1 MTTHDVSQADHTP
14 VGHTPVGHT
23 PVGHTPVGHTPVSS
37 DAPPRPGAGT
47 PRPYRF
53 PHFETRILSNG
64 LRIVVAPIH
73 AYPVVTILAVVE
85 AGTTRDPRN
94 AEGVAQLA
102 TRALNEGTR
111 TMNALELTERLEMLG
126 STLDTGADWDS
137 AIVQLTALSS
147 RVEDGFAVLAE
158 VLREPAFPEHELE
171 RMRAER
177 ISDLAQLRSEP
188 RGLADVFFSR
198 LLYVPDSRFARLA
211 GGDESSIQRATRERL
226 VAYHAAYYRPNAT
239 ALMISGD
246 ITVDEAVRHASR
258 CLGDWSGTAP
268 EVTEPVDAQ
277 RFPDARVHLVHKA
290 EAPQSELRV
299 GHVAVPRLHEDY
311 FPLLVM
317 NAILG
322 GLFSSRLNLNLR
334 EVHAYTY
341 GAHSAFDWRRAASPF
356 EISTAVETA
365 VTADALREILT
376 ELTRIREAPVTA
388 DELSLAISY
397 LIGVFPI
404 RFETTAE
411 VAGGLAN
418 VEIFRLPTN
427 YFDTY
432 RDRVRA
438 VTADDVLRVA
448 RTHLD
453 PARLQVV
460 IVGDATAIQEPL
472 AALGVGPVTVYD
484 PFDADPPVPGDASV
498 DAPVTA

>member
-1 MTTHDVSQADHTP
+1 MSPYSADGLP
-14 VGHTPVGHT
+14 P
-23 PVGHTPVGHTPVSS
+23 
-37 DAPPRPGAGT
+37 APPRPAAGA

-64 LRIVVAPIH
+64 LRIVVAPMH

-85 AGTTRDPRN
+85 AGATRDPRN
-94 AEGVAQLA
+94 IEGVAQLA

-111 TMNALELTERLEMLG
+111 SMNALELTQRLENLG

-171 RMRAER
+171 RMRGER
-177 ISDLAQLRSEP
+177 LSDLSQLRTDP
-188 RGLADVFFSR
+188 RALADIFFSR
-198 LLYVPDSRFARLA
+198 LLYVPASRFARLA
-211 GGDESSIQRATRERL
+211 GGDEGSIMRATRDEL
-226 VAYHAAYYRPNAT
+226 VAYHEAYYCPNAT
-239 ALMISGD
+239 ALMIAGD
-246 ITVDEAVRHASR
+246 ITVEEAVRQASR
-258 CLGDWSGTAP
+258 RFGDWQGNAP
-268 EVTEPVDAQ
+268 PVTEPHDAQ
-277 RFPDARVHLVHKA
+277 RFADRRVHVIHKA
-290 EAPQSELRV
+290 DAPQSELRV
-299 GHVAVPRLHEDY
+299 GHVAVPRLHDDY
-311 FPLLVM
+311 FPLVVM

-322 GLFSSRLNLNLR
+322 GLFSSRMNLNLR
-334 EVHAYTY
+334 EEHAYTY

-356 EISTAVETA
+356 EVSTAVETA
-365 VTADALREILT
+365 VTAAALQEILK
-376 ELTRIREAPVTA
+376 EFERIREGPVTEA
-388 DELSLAISY
+388 ELSLATSY

-453 PARLQVV
+453 PSRLQMVV
-460 IVGDATAIQEPL
+460 VGDASAIREPL
-472 AALGVGPVTVYD
+472 AALGVGAVTVYD
-484 PFDADPPVPGDASV
+484 PSDSDPAILVAE
-498 DAPVTA
+498 

>member
-1 MTTHDVSQADHTP
+1 M
-14 VGHTPVGHT
+14 
-23 PVGHTPVGHTPVSS
+23 
-37 DAPPRPGAGT
+37 
-47 PRPYRF
+47 
-53 PHFETRILSNG
+53 
-64 LRIVVAPIH
+64 VAPIH

-85 AGTTRDPRN
+85 AGATRDPRDV
-94 AEGVAQLA
+94 EGVAQLA

-111 TMNALELTERLEMLG
+111 TMNSFELAQRLEMLG

-177 ISDLAQLRSEP
+177 LSDLAQLRAEP

-211 GGDESSIQRATRERL
+211 GGDEQSIARVTRDRV
-226 VAYHAAYYRPNAT
+226 VAYHESFYRPNAT

-246 ITVDEAVRHASR
+246 ITVDDAVRYASR
-258 CLGDWSGTAP
+258 SLGDWQGTAP
-268 EVTEPVDAQ
+268 EVSEPIDTQ
-277 RFPDARVHLVHKA
+277 RFADARVHIVHKA
-290 EAPQSELRV
+290 DAPQSELRV

-311 FPLLVM
+311 FPLVVM

-334 EVHAYTY
+334 EEHAYTY

-365 VTADALREILT
+365 VTADALREIVS
-376 ELTRIREAPVTA
+376 EFARIREGVVSN
-388 DELSLAISY
+388 DELTLATSY

-432 RDRVRA
+432 RDRVGA
-438 VTADDVLRVA
+438 VTVDDVLRVA
-448 RTHLD
+448 RIHLD
-453 PARLQVV
+453 PSRLQVV
-460 IVGDATAIQEPL
+460 VVGDARAIEEPL

-484 PFDADPPVPGDASV
+484 PSDSDTPSDTPA
-498 DAPVTA
+498 

>member
-1 MTTHDVSQADHTP
+1 MTEPIEPTPETVSAVTMP
-14 VGHTPVGHT
+14 P
-23 PVGHTPVGHTPVSS
+23 
-37 DAPPRPGAGT
+37 APQRPGAGT

-53 PHFETRILSNG
+53 PHFETRILANG

-85 AGTTRDPRN
+85 AGATRDPYN
-94 AEGVAQLA
+94 IEGVAQLA
-102 TRALNEGTR
+102 TRALNEGTAS
-111 TMNALELTERLEMLG
+111 MNALELAQRLEMLG

-137 AIVQLTALSS
+137 AIVQLTALAT
-147 RVEDGFAVLAE
+147 RVEDGFTVLAE
-158 VLREPAFPEHELE
+158 VLREPSFPEHELHRMRGE
-171 RMRAER
+171 RM
-177 ISDLAQLRSEP
+177 SDLAQLRTEP

-198 LLYVPDSRFARLA
+198 LLYVPSSRFARLA
-211 GGDESSIQRATRERL
+211 GGDENSIQRVTRERI
-226 VAYHAAYYRPNAT
+226 VAYHDAYYRPNAT
-239 ALMISGD
+239 ALMIAGD

-258 CLGDWSGTAP
+258 CLGAWTGTAP
-268 EVTEPVDAQ
+268 DVTEPVDAQ
-277 RFPDARVHLVHKA
+277 RFPDARVHIVHKA
-290 EAPQSELRV
+290 DAPQSELRV

-311 FPLLVM
+311 FPLVVM

-334 EVHAYTY
+334 EEHAYTY

-365 VTADALREILT
+365 VTADALREITT
-376 ELTRIREAPVTA
+376 EFARIRQAPVSEA
-388 DELSLAISY
+388 ELSLAVSY

-432 RDRVRA
+432 RDRVGA
-438 VTADDVLRVA
+438 VTSEDVLRVA
-448 RTHLD
+448 HTHLD

-460 IVGDATAIQEPL
+460 VVGDASAIREPL
-472 AALGVGPVTVYD
+472 EAVGVGPVTVYD
-484 PFDADPPVPGDASV
+484 PSDADPPDA
-498 DAPVTA
+498 

>member
-1 MTTHDVSQADHTP
+1 MSADTSVSATP
-14 VGHTPVGHT
+14 
-23 PVGHTPVGHTPVSS
+23 SS
-37 DAPPRPGAGT
+37 NAPARPGAGT

-53 PHFETRILSNG
+53 PQFETRILPNG
-64 LRIVVAPIH
+64 LRVIVAPIH

-85 AGTTRDPRN
+85 AGATRDPRG

-111 TMNALELTERLEMLG
+111 SMSALELAQRLEMLG

-137 AIVQLTALSS
+137 AIVQLTALTT

-177 ISDLAQLRSEP
+177 LSDLAQLRTDP
-188 RGLADVFFSR
+188 RALADVFFSR
-198 LLYVPDSRFARLA
+198 LLYVRASRFARLA
-211 GGDESSIQRATRERL
+211 GGDEASIAQATREQL
-226 VAYHAAYYRPNAT
+226 VAYHAAYYRPTAT

-246 ITVDEAVRHASR
+246 ITVDDAVRHASR
-258 CLGDWSGTAP
+258 YLGDWSGAAP
-268 EVTEPVDAQ
+268 DVTEPIDAQ
-277 RFPDARVHLVHKA
+277 RFAEPRVHIVHKPD
-290 EAPQSELRV
+290 APQSELRV
-299 GHVAVPRLHEDY
+299 GHVAVPRSHEDY
-311 FPLLVM
+311 FPLLMM

-334 EVHAYTY
+334 EEHAYTY

-356 EISTAVETA
+356 EISTAVETD
-365 VTADALREILT
+365 VTGAALSEILK
-376 ELTRIREAPVTA
+376 EFTRIREAPVR
-388 DELSLAISY
+388 DEELSLASSY

-418 VEIFRLPTN
+418 VEIFRLPSN

-432 RDRVRA
+432 RERVAA

-453 PARLQVV
+453 PSRLQVV
-460 IVGDATAIQEPL
+460 VVGNADSISEPL
-472 AALGVGPVTVYD
+472 SALGVGPVTVYD
-484 PFDADPPVPGDASV
+484 PTDA
-498 DAPVTA
+498 DAPVDA

>member
-1 MTTHDVSQADHTP
+1 MTAVSGMPTAP
-14 VGHTPVGHT
+14 V
-23 PVGHTPVGHTPVSS
+23 
-37 DAPPRPGAGT
+37 RPTAGT

-73 AYPVVTILAVVE
+73 AYPVVTILAVIE
-85 AGTTRDPRN
+85 AGATRDPRH

-111 TMNALELTERLEMLG
+111 TMNALELTQRLEMLG

-137 AIVQLTALSS
+137 AIVQLTALAP
-147 RVEDGFAVLAE
+147 RVEDGFSVLAE
-158 VLREPAFPEHELE
+158 VLREPAFPERELE
-171 RMRAER
+171 RLRAER
-177 ISDLAQLRSEP
+177 LSDLAQLRAEP
-188 RGLADVFFSR
+188 RGLADVYFSR
-198 LLYVPDSRFARLA
+198 LLYAPESRFARLA
-211 GGDESSIQRATRERL
+211 GGDEASMERVTRER
-226 VAYHAAYYRPNAT
+226 VAAYHASYFRPNAT

-258 CLGDWSGTAP
+258 CFGDWSGNAP
-268 EVTEPVDAQ
+268 AVTEPMAAQ
-277 RFPDARVHLVHKA
+277 RFGDARVHIVHKA

-311 FPLLVM
+311 FPLVVM

-334 EVHAYTY
+334 EEHAYTY

-365 VTADALREILT
+365 VTADAVREIMT
-376 ELTRIREAPVTA
+376 EFTRIREAPVTEA
-388 DELSLAISY
+388 ELSLAISY
-397 LIGVFPI
+397 LVGVFPI
-404 RFETTAE
+404 RFESTAE

-432 RDRVRA
+432 RDRVSA

-453 PARLQVV
+453 PSRLQVV
-460 IVGDATAIQEPL
+460 VVGDAEADAR
-472 AALGVGPVTVYD
+472 AAGRAWRGSRDRVR
-484 PFDADPPVPGDASV
+484 SV
-498 DAPVTA
+498 RRG